1 MGLRKSRA
9 GAAAA
14 GVQVRRGGA
23 QPFGALDGYIP
34 LSGGNARCYHA
45 IREALPLVDSA
56 IAKLVRLTGG
66 FSVVCAGSAA
76 AERGLRRF
84 AETVNVGRGQR
95 GLQAFLDCYLDSLL
109 TNGQAVGEIVT
120 RGDRDIAAVLC
131 GNVADI
137 RVREGASP
145 LEFELCSAE
154 GAEPTPFPRQE
165 LLLFTP
171 FMPEAENPYGVSLL
185 RSMPYLTRVL
195 LTIYESVE
203 SNFQRSGNQ
212 RYALTYHPGS
222 DPLDRASAA
231 ERLQKIASE
240 WSAAMQSTRG
250 GQVKDFVALGDL
262 DIRTIGADGAFPDA
276 ETAVRLLLEQIVSR
290 TGLPPFLLGLSWS
303 STERMSAQQ
312 ADVMTSEIWG
322 IRRCLTPVLER
333 ICGLW
338 MAMHGYPETFEVV
351 WNDVNLQDELDEAK
365 ARWYDAQTTQLE
377 NNGEEKKA

>member
-1 MGLRKSRA
+1 MGLRKGRA
-9 GAAAA
+9 GTAAA

-23 QPFGALDGYIP
+23 HPFGVLEGYVP
-34 LSGGNARCYHA
+34 LGGGNARCYRA
-45 IREALPLVDSA
+45 IREALPLVDA
-56 IAKLVRLTGG
+56 AVAKLVRLTGG
-66 FSVVCAGSAA
+66 FSAACPKNAA
-76 AERGLRRF
+76 AECGLRRF
-84 AETVNVGRGQR
+84 VETVNVGRGQR

-120 RGDRDIAAVLC
+120 RGDREIAAVLC
-131 GNVADI
+131 GNVADV

-154 GAEPTPFPRQE
+154 GPEAAPFPRQE

-171 FMPEAENPYGVSLL
+171 FMPEADNPYGVSML
-185 RSMPYLTRVL
+185 RSMPYLVKVL
-195 LTIYESVE
+195 LTIYESME

-231 ERLQKIASE
+231 ERVQKIASE

-262 DIRTIGADGAFPDA
+262 DIRTIGADGSFPDA

-322 IRRCLTPVLER
+322 IRRSLTPVLER

-338 MAMHGYPETFEVV
+338 MAMHGYAEDFEIL

-365 ARWYDAQTTQLE
+365 ARWYDAQTRQIE
-377 NNGEEKKA
+377 NGEETRA

>member
-1 MGLRKSRA
+1 MGLRKGRA
-9 GAAAA
+9 GTAAA

-23 QPFGALDGYIP
+23 HPFGVLEGYVP
-34 LSGGNARCYHA
+34 LGGGNARCYRA
-45 IREALPLVDSA
+45 IREALPLVDA
-56 IAKLVRLTGG
+56 AVAKLVRLTGG
-66 FSVVCAGSAA
+66 FSAACPKNAA
-76 AERGLRRF
+76 AECGLRRF
-84 AETVNVGRGQR
+84 VETVNVGRGQR

-120 RGDRDIAAVLC
+120 RGDREIAAVLC
-131 GNVADI
+131 GNVADV

-154 GAEPTPFPRQE
+154 GPEAAPFPRQE

-171 FMPEAENPYGVSLL
+171 FMPEVDNPYGVSML
-185 RSMPYLTRVL
+185 RSMPYLVKVL
-195 LTIYESVE
+195 LTIYESME

-222 DPLDRASAA
+222 DPLDRAGAA
-231 ERLQKIASE
+231 ERVQKIASE

-262 DIRTIGADGAFPDA
+262 DIRTIGADGSFPDA

-322 IRRCLTPVLER
+322 IRRSLTPVLER

-338 MAMHGYPETFEVV
+338 MAMHGYAEDFEIL

-365 ARWYDAQTTQLE
+365 ARWYDAQTRQIE
-377 NNGEEKKA
+377 NGEETRA

>member
-9 GAAAA
+9 GTAAA

-23 QPFGALDGYIP
+23 HPFGVLDGYVP
-34 LSGGNARCYHA
+34 LGGGNARCYRA
-45 IREALPLVDSA
+45 IREALPLVDA
-56 IAKLVRLTGG
+56 AVAKLVRLTGG
-66 FSVVCAGSAA
+66 FSAACPENAA

-84 AETVNVGRGQR
+84 IETVNVGRGQR

-120 RGDRDIAAVLC
+120 NGDRDIAAVLC
-131 GNVADI
+131 GNVADV

-154 GAEPTPFPRQE
+154 GPEAAPFPRQE

-185 RSMPYLTRVL
+185 RSMPYLVKVL
-195 LTIYESVE
+195 LTVYESME
-203 SNFQRSGNQ
+203 SNFLRSGNQ

-231 ERLQKIASE
+231 ERVQKIASE

-262 DIRTIGADGAFPDA
+262 DIRTIGADGSFPDT

-322 IRRCLTPVLER
+322 IRRSLTPVLER

-338 MAMHGYPETFEVV
+338 MAMHGYAEDFEIL
-351 WNDVNLQDELDEAK
+351 WDDVNLQDELDEAK
-365 ARWYDAQTTQLE
+365 ARWYDAQTRQIE
-377 NNGEEKKA
+377 NGEETGT